1 MARIDKEKLDGT
13 DMKVAI
19 IVSRFNESITTALLD
34 GAMACLVEQGVS
46 EDDIQV
52 LTVPGAFEIPQLAN
66 RVAAVQEVDGI
77 LCLGA
82 VIRGETPHFDYVCN
96 EAARGC
102 QFVSLTHGLPVSF
115 GVLTT
120 DTVEQAQARAGG
132 AHGNKG
138 EDCALTLIEMV
149 HLMAQLE

>member
-1 MARIDKEKLDGT
+1 MENVDKENLDGT
-13 DMKVAI
+13 DMKIAI
-19 IVSRFNESITTALLD
+19 IVSRFNESITDALLE
-34 GAMACLVEQGVS
+34 GAMSCFVAQGVL

-66 RVAAVQEVDGI
+66 HIAAAQAVDGV

-132 AHGNKG
+132 DHGNKG

-149 HLMAQLE
+149 HLMAKS